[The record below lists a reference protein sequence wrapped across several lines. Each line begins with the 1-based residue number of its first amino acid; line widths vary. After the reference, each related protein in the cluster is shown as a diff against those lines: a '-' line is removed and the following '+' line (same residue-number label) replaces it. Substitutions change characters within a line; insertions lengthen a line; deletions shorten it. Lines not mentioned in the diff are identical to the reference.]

1 MFIIPEEGGRI
12 SGKEN
17 IETAGLLKEQL
28 LEIQTREKIE
38 GTEGNGTE
46 ESN

>member
-1 MFIIPEEGGRI
+1 MFIIPEEGGRRD
-12 SGKEN
+12 GKEN
-17 IETAGLLKEQL
+17 IETAGPLKEQL

-46 ESN
+46 ESV